1 MQAWRPIGRT
11 WTPALPPGLV
21 LTVAALREQCRI
33 DAADDDAFLFRICG
47 AAVSA
52 VENWT
57 QRLLA
62 ARLCVLTLPGL
73 PGGGDAVEL
82 PGGVV
87 QSITS
92 VVARTPDG
100 DVTMGAADYEVLGN
114 GPARLA
120 LVNEYA
126 AWPVATKAVV
136 TYVAGYPPYDG
147 PPVDYSFNVPPDL
160 MHAVALIAA
169 DMFANRENSGR
180 GLGRV
185 PINAEWL
192 MQPWRIPS
200 VATI

>member
-1 MQAWRPIGRT
+1 MLAWRPIGRT
-11 WTPALPPGLV
+11 WTPAPPPGLV

-33 DAADDDAFLFRICG
+33 DATDEDAFLYRICG

-52 VENWT
+52 VEAWT

-62 ARLCVLTLPGL
+62 ARSCVLTLPGL
-73 PGGGDAVEL
+73 PGVGEAVEL

-92 VVARTPDG
+92 VVARTAG
-100 DVTMGAADYEVLGN
+100 GSVTLDAGDYESLGN

-120 LVNEYA
+120 LRDPYA
-126 AWPVATKAVV
+126 AWPDAAQATV
-136 TYVAGYPPYDG
+136 TYVAGYPPYAG

-160 MHAVALIAA
+160 MHAAALIAA
-169 DMFANRENSGR
+169 DMFTNRENSGR

-192 MQPWRIPS
+192 MQPWRIAP
-200 VATI
+200 VAI